1 MGVVCRLKRVMKDN
15 NLDHEQVAT
24 GLNWSIGE
32 LKTIL
37 YEFQNPT
44 ENQKLSIQNWIDES
58 GLDVIKVRKWNGIFV
73 CSDPE
78 LSKILEDYYKNLK
91 K

>member
-1 MGVVCRLKRVMKDN
+1 MKDN
-15 NLDHEQVAT
+15 DLDYEQVSV
-24 GLNWSIGE
+24 GLNWSVSE
-32 LKTIL
+32 VKTFVHG
-37 YEFQNPT
+37 FQNPSKK
-44 ENQKLSIQNWIDES
+44 EAEHIEKWLNES
-58 GLDVIKVRKWNGIFV
+58 GLDVIKVRKWHGYYQ